1 MQLIYFF
8 QSFVFFASGLFVKRN
23 FDVVFYYPH
32 HFNRGKKNENQF
44 FKKLL
49 QTCDKQNISYVVF
62 EEPDYSSVAKRNKNA
77 IGFDFVYVLIILLRK
92 LFNTEMCIHTKD
104 QKIGRF
110 LSKVLF
116 RSFTF
121 KHFITLSQSMLSVFR
136 GLNPNANLFDLQH
149 GIIHNNKENYLMHGL
164 VAENLKANNASL
176 LLQGKSYKELLVKN
190 EIADYFQT
198 HTHVIGSHVSLANFK
213 HQQFNNNVLITLQ
226 FTHDHSKEENKALK
240 VELTSFIR
248 SFNTDINFYLKHHPR
263 FNNEVDLSSL
273 LALDNVHLAPEDI
286 HVCFDLCSLHATAY
300 STCTFEAAL
309 LGIPTVLINPLSA
322 HNYFVTD
329 FSYPINHT
337 ILDFSEEEVY
347 SSSSKEISKWATA
360 YYEPFIVTEFL
371 KIIQ

>member
-1 MQLIYFF
+1 
-8 QSFVFFASGLFVKRN
+8 
-23 FDVVFYYPH
+23 
-32 HFNRGKKNENQF
+32 
-44 FKKLL
+44 
-49 QTCDKQNISYVVF
+49 
-62 EEPDYSSVAKRNKNA
+62 
-77 IGFDFVYVLIILLRK
+77 
-92 LFNTEMCIHTKD
+92 
-104 QKIGRF
+104 
-110 LSKVLF
+110 
-116 RSFTF
+116 
-121 KHFITLSQSMLSVFR
+121 
-136 GLNPNANLFDLQH
+136 
-149 GIIHNNKENYLMHGL
+149 
-164 VAENLKANNASL
+164 
-176 LLQGKSYKELLVKN
+176 
-190 EIADYFQT
+190 
-198 HTHVIGSHVSLANFK
+198 LANFK

-273 LALDNVHLAPEDI
+273 LALDNVHLSTEDI
-286 HVCFDLCSLHATAY
+286 HVCFDLCSVHATAY

-360 YYEPFIVTEFL
+360 YYEPFNVTEFL

>member
-49 QTCDKQNISYVVF
+49 QTCEKHNISYVVF

-92 LFNTEMCIHTKD
+92 LFSTEMSIQTKD

-273 LALDNVHLAPEDI
+273 LALHNVHLSTEDI
-286 HVCFDLCSLHATAY
+286 HVCFDLCSVDRK
-300 STCTFEAAL
+300 S
-309 LGIPTVLINPLSA
+309 V
-322 HNYFVTD
+322 V
-329 FSYPINHT
+329 
-337 ILDFSEEEVY
+337 
-347 SSSSKEISKWATA
+347 
-360 YYEPFIVTEFL
+360 
-371 KIIQ
+371 